1 MPENTF
7 SKKTRIMQ
15 EPFDL
20 TIGETDY
27 AIFPEGNDNYV
38 VYKDGKEYLQIQKDT
53 ESQWLKLDPET
64 ALPLF
69 EEDAEV
75 NAIGAAINDYVPEP
89 EEEEEGWDTEDDL

>member
-1 MPENTF
+1 
-7 SKKTRIMQ
+7 MQ

-20 TIGETDY
+20 TIGETNY
-27 AIFPEGNDNYV
+27 AIFPEGNDNYI

-53 ESQWLKLDPET
+53 ESQWLKLDSET

-89 EEEEEGWDTEDDL
+89 EEEEAEEDWDTEDEL